1 MAEAGAV
8 RATVL
13 LCATPPRGVLATSPT
28 LIGRQLKRWC
38 HRRGFN
44 ATATSA
50 CSRGRLLP
58 GRLAGE
64 VECLQLAVQRPSS
77 LNVSGLIVD
86 GRSSLSRR
94 TLRPEADS
102 RLMRQRER
110 RSAARGHALPVESR
124 RERSETGPRDAARQA
139 SLPVDTVVSARATLP
154 RWAARVIGYSMLR
167 GGRYE
172 ADSSCPVL

>member
-64 VECLQLAVQRPSS
+64 VECLQLAGLRPSS
-77 LNVSGLIVD
+77 PTVATSPARLHFSLLRDLQRVVDLDPEVSDCAFQLGVSTQELN
-86 GRSSLSRR
+86 
-94 TLRPEADS
+94 RPKIPGA
-102 RLMRQRER
+102 
-110 RSAARGHALPVESR
+110 
-124 RERSETGPRDAARQA
+124 
-139 SLPVDTVVSARATLP
+139 PVDQRRLGASQRMGAVGCGIEPNRP
-154 RWAARVIGYSMLR
+154 RPGAN
-167 GGRYE
+167 
-172 ADSSCPVL
+172 

>member
-64 VECLQLAVQRPSS
+64 VECLQLAENGHSQSV
-77 LNVSGLIVD
+77 LVAD
-86 GRSSLSRR
+86 HTGR
-94 TLRPEADS
+94 
-102 RLMRQRER
+102 
-110 RSAARGHALPVESR
+110 G
-124 RERSETGPRDAARQA
+124 
-139 SLPVDTVVSARATLP
+139 
-154 RWAARVIGYSMLR
+154 
-167 GGRYE
+167 
-172 ADSSCPVL
+172 